1 MASPSYVP
9 FLLRLGR
16 PGSTDHTT
24 EPLSVSSRGAAFLF
38 PAFPLANRGYKPD
51 LNDGVLINVPLLRM
65 NGSEPVKFYDIFQ
78 EDIARTIG
86 HRGEA
91 WKGL

>member
-1 MASPSYVP
+1 LNQHAP

-38 PAFPLANRGYKPD
+38 PAFPVSNATAYAD
-51 LNDGVLINVPLLRM
+51 LTGLV
-65 NGSEPVKFYDIFQ
+65 E
-78 EDIARTIG
+78 
-86 HRGEA
+86 
-91 WKGL
+91 KGLIERAGIGRGAFYFRRWTKRV